1 MFYCSLSQEVSTLIA
16 TIIGGAI
23 GGICTFLGSTWAM
36 SKQIKAQNK
45 NEKNKILLDYYNL
58 LSKYYN
64 LINNSDEGN
73 MNNII
78 NIVKEYQNELS
89 KNGHFVYY
97 IRQKWLVEEEK
108 NFLDDVQKVLSDLYK
123 TKSEIKLTI
132 LQRFKKMQDEVMQQV
147 KGV

>member
-64 LINNSDEGN
+64 LINAMFNKRGDLGDR
-73 MNNII
+73 
-78 NIVKEYQNELS
+78 
-89 KNGHFVYY
+89 
-97 IRQKWLVEEEK
+97 IRKYPIMVFSIGLE
-108 NFLDDVQKVLSDLYK
+108 
-123 TKSEIKLTI
+123 
-132 LQRFKKMQDEVMQQV
+132 
-147 KGV
+147 

>member
-23 GGICTFLGSTWAM
+23 GGICTFLGSAWAM
-36 SKQIKAQNK
+36 SKQIKSQNK

-64 LINNSDEGN
+64 LINNADEGN

-78 NIVKEYQNELS
+78 NLVKEYQYELS

-97 IRQKWLVEEEK
+97 IRQKWLAKEEK
-108 NFLDDVQKVLSDLYK
+108 LFLENVQVVLNNLYK
-123 TKSEIKLTI
+123 TKSEIKLAI
-132 LQRFKKMQDEVMQQV
+132 LQHFQNMQGEVMKQV